1 MTIKEELAL
10 VCKTKES
17 VVKLSS
23 ENLKKYKADF
33 YSQPFKKWQLD
44 LLWEY
49 IWGDISLKEIKKIF
63 RIGEQQMKNYKV
75 KTKVSKNF
83 NDTKDN
89 NKPYEVGEPIV
100 LDRARYEE
108 LLSKGFVEEG
118 NIIEEK
124 PKVSYKKEE
133 E

>member
-1 MTIKEELAL
+1 
-10 VCKTKES
+10 
-17 VVKLSS
+17 
-23 ENLKKYKADF
+23 
-33 YSQPFKKWQLD
+33 
-44 LLWEY
+44 
-49 IWGDISLKEIKKIF
+49 
-63 RIGEQQMKNYKV
+63 MKNYKV
-75 KTKVSKNF
+75 ETKVSKNF

-118 NIIEEK
+118 KILEDK

>member
-1 MTIKEELAL
+1 M
-10 VCKTKES
+10 
-17 VVKLSS
+17 
-23 ENLKKYKADF
+23 
-33 YSQPFKKWQLD
+33 
-44 LLWEY
+44 
-49 IWGDISLKEIKKIF
+49 
-63 RIGEQQMKNYKV
+63 RNYKV
-75 KTKVSKNF
+75 KTKVKNNF
-83 NDTKDN
+83 NDTKTN
-89 NKPYEVGEPIV
+89 ITYEKNDDII

>member
-1 MTIKEELAL
+1 
-10 VCKTKES
+10 
-17 VVKLSS
+17 
-23 ENLKKYKADF
+23 
-33 YSQPFKKWQLD
+33 
-44 LLWEY
+44 
-49 IWGDISLKEIKKIF
+49 
-63 RIGEQQMKNYKV
+63 MKNYKV
-75 KTKVSKNF
+75 ETKVSKNF